1 MFSGCHFVSAYIC
14 MYMYVHAYVNKCM
27 PSLRHS
33 LTIFQLMTGVVFV
46 FRLFNTE
53 SMVYQAIWAP
63 TTDFHEVLV
72 SRKMLRDHSPYIMLD
87 AVNKVILMV
96 N

>member
-1 MFSGCHFVSAYIC
+1 
-14 MYMYVHAYVNKCM
+14 
-27 PSLRHS
+27 
-33 LTIFQLMTGVVFV
+33 MTGVVFV
-46 FRLFNTE
+46 FRLCNTE